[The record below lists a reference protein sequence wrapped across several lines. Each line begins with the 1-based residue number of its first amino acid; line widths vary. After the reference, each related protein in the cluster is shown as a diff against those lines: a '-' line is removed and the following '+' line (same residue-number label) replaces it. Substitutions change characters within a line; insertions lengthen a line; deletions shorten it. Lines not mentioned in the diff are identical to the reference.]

1 MVCLD
6 LGDLALDAVPSNART
21 THNDFLLFHWH
32 CDSKRDATN
41 AECAENPSPR
51 RLPWFQPCVSTLLAP
66 GGGLG
71 YSETE
76 MIWMGNYVNRLN
88 ECAVFSSDASV
99 APAPFRRVY
108 GVQGSDGVIRPP
120 VWSCLL
126 FVHSS
131 LSPPSRVQSPCVQCP
146 PEAILAQARGSTLH
160 RLLQMPNTS
169 ADDFRNR
176 CQTGE
181 VRHTCISH
189 SPDDPLPSP
198 IARCAA
204 EILHRQGIHSPKA
217 RPHNPPPNA
226 VD

>member
-21 THNDFLLFHWH
+21 THNHFLLFHWH

-108 GVQGSDGVIRPP
+108 GVQGSDGVIRPR
-120 VWSCLL
+120 VWSGPL

-131 LSPPSRVQSPCVQCP
+131 LSPPSRVHDPCSGKG
-146 PEAILAQARGSTLH
+146 LDGSQN
-160 RLLQMPNTS
+160 LQMPNTS

-198 IARCAA
+198 IARRAA
-204 EILHRQGIHSPKA
+204 ETPHRQGIHSPKA